1 MKNKL
6 FLFSALI
13 VSTFLFSACTLKD
26 KAELEMLNKGNNKV
40 DQKIE
45 EINQETGDDT
55 EEDLLKEL
63 SLDKDDNLNSEFDQ
77 LTTDLNQE

>member
-1 MKNKL
+1 M

-13 VSTFLFSACTLKD
+13 VSAFLFSACTLKD
-26 KAELEMLNKGNNKV
+26 KAELEMLNKVNDKV
-40 DQKIE
+40 DQKTE